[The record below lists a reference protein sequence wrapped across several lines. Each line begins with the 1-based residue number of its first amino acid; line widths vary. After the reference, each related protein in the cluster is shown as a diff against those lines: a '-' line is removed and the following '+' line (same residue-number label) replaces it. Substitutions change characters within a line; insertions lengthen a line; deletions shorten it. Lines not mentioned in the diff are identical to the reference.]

1 MEPSLTPIPPEPK
14 KPFAPWVWLPFLS
27 GIGALAA
34 LVAASLLFPGWL
46 VIQEACLVGFALVV
60 GYFLVQTIARLA
72 AKRWRGALFAFLRLA
87 TLAALVI
94 PTLALLMIS
103 SFFGPSEDGFA
114 DHLTIPEG
122 IEIAVPEIDAAGEW
136 SDAGS
141 KGTDTMQLA
150 V

>member
-60 GYFLVQTIARLA
+60 ELLQMRHDANRKRL
-72 AKRWRGALFAFLRLA
+72 
-87 TLAALVI
+87 
-94 PTLALLMIS
+94 
-103 SFFGPSEDGFA
+103 
-114 DHLTIPEG
+114 
-122 IEIAVPEIDAAGEW
+122 
-136 SDAGS
+136 GS
-141 KGTDTMQLA
+141 PR
-150 V
+150 